1 MSHPLGFLLSKPA
14 ISTLS
19 MNSSFFLGLL
29 IIILLAGIAAGY
41 LLFRF
46 LEDRHTLHAPF
57 KTRKRELASGQQTD
71 GQQLHA
77 IYDLIS
83 ALSASLNY
91 QRVLDNVLDLSAS
104 ILGFPAG
111 PVEGLVSAVL
121 LFSKNQGRPTELCV
135 GSARRFTPADM
146 RILLPGDQGHLRYA
160 IDEGEPVLIR
170 KITEDPELGRIVS
183 LRVCQAAYCIPLR
196 AGLET
201 YGLLLFAH
209 PDSDFFTP
217 YRVELLQILSHQ
229 AAIAIQNASLYN
241 DLKQDKERILEI
253 QEEAR
258 KKLARDLHDGPTQS
272 VAARA
277 MRSNFARRMFT
288 RDVKAAGEELV
299 KIEDLARRTTKEIR
313 HMLFTLRPL
322 VLESQGLIPALN
334 AMADKMRETYSQ
346 TMIVEADPKL
356 AEGLE
361 VSKQAVIFFITEE
374 AVTNARKHA
383 QAENI
388 WVRLKNY
395 EEGIAL
401 LEIADDGVGFNIG
414 EVDARYD
421 QRGSLG
427 MVNMRERAE
436 LVSGVL
442 NIDSTTGKG
451 TRVQM
456 LIPLS
461 EEAADQLRNR
471 K

>member
-1 MSHPLGFLLSKPA
+1 MTHPFWAFIHTYSPAALSLNTSVIFSLIAVAFLV
-14 ISTLS
+14 
-19 MNSSFFLGLL
+19 
-29 IIILLAGIAAGY
+29 GIAAGF
-41 LLFRF
+41 LLFRT
-46 LEDRHTLHAPF
+46 LEDRKYNPAPH
-57 KTRKRELASGQQTD
+57 KIRKRELSIAEQTD
-71 GQQLHA
+71 RQQLHA

-104 ILGFPAG
+104 ILGLPGG
-111 PVEGLVSAVL
+111 PIEGLVSAVL

-135 GSARRFTPADM
+135 GSARRFTPTDQ
-146 RILLPGDQGHLRYA
+146 RIVLPGEQGHLRYV
-160 IDEGEPVLIR
+160 IDESESVLIQN
-170 KITEDPELGRIVS
+170 IAEDPELGRIIA
-183 LRVCQAAYCIPLR
+183 LRACQAAFCIPLR

-209 PDSDFFTP
+209 PQPDFFNA
-217 YRVELLQILSHQ
+217 YRCELLGILSHQ

-241 DLKQDKERILEI
+241 DLKLDKERIMEI

-272 VAARA
+272 VAAIA
-277 MRSNFARRMFT
+277 MRINFARRMFD
-288 RDVKAAGEELV
+288 RDTKAANEELV

-334 AMADKMRETYSQ
+334 AMADKMRETYAQ
-346 TMIVEADPKL
+346 NMIVEADQKL
-356 AEGLE
+356 ATDLE

-383 QAENI
+383 QAEHI
-388 WVRLKNY
+388 WVRLKPY
-395 EEGIAL
+395 EDGMAL
-401 LEIADDGVGFNIG
+401 LEIADDGVGFNVE
-414 EVDARYD
+414 EVDAFYD

-436 LVSGVL
+436 LVSGIL
-442 NIDSTTGKG
+442 NIDSASKKG
-451 TRVQM
+451 TRVHM
-456 LIPLS
+456 LIPL
-461 EEAADQLRNR
+461 
-471 K
+471 